1 MIMKKLS
8 TTALFLL
15 LVLLIGAC
23 GDDSEDTND
32 TNSSKINNTTVYFP
46 YQYPVYTLVLGD
58 DIYDNSL
65 DNAHKCRIWASMG
78 GDYSGCKGS
87 VDFIV
92 DESLCTD
99 VYFKDLTKDLT
110 KVLPMPTNYYSLM
123 SNVIP
128 FNDESRGYV
137 EVQLTDAFFND
148 PKSIEKT
155 YVIPLRLTK
164 ATGIGHILTG
174 TPKVGVTPDRLSDDW
189 EILPKDYVLYCVKYM
204 IPCQATYYRRG
215 IDKVTN
221 NSVTTVVTRK
231 NLFDEKCEITT
242 KNMTQAIF
250 PVAFKTSGTSLSC
263 NLILTF
269 NGNTCLISTDDKN
282 ITAEGS
288 GEFIIEG
295 TARPEYKDYQWEN
308 DEGTPVQRDILRL
321 SYTIDFTNENI
332 KVETR
337 DTLVVKYRDE
347 RLYFECYRKKRGN

>member
-1 MIMKKLS
+1 MKKLS
-8 TTALFLL
+8 TTTLFLL

-32 TNSSKINNTTVYFP
+32 TNSSKINNTTAFFP
-46 YQYPVYTLVLGD
+46 YQYRVYTLVLGD

-78 GDYSGCKGS
+78 GYYSGCKGS
-87 VDFIV
+87 VDFTV

-99 VYFKDLTKDLT
+99 VYFYNSNSVIPAT

-174 TPKVGVTPDRLSDDW
+174 TPKVGVTPDRLRSDDW
-189 EILPKDYVLYCVKYM
+189 EFLPKDYVLYCVKYM

-221 NSVTTVVTRK
+221 NSVTTEVIRK
-231 NLFDEKCEITT
+231 NFRDEECNITT
-242 KNMTQAIF
+242 KNLSQAIF
-250 PVAFKTSGTSLSC
+250 PVSFKTSGTSRSC

-269 NGNTCLISTDDKN
+269 NGNTCSISTEDEN

-288 GEFIIEG
+288 GEFITKG
-295 TARPEYKDYQWEN
+295 TARPEYKDYQLRN
-308 DEGTPVQRDILRL
+308 DEEQDILRL
-321 SYTIDFTNENI
+321 SYTLDFTNENI

-347 RLYFECYRKKRGN
+347 RDYILQGYRKRSGN